1 MAEAPEP
8 KPDEAIAAL
17 EEQVAAL
24 KSRIEELIVERDVSR
39 TKYYAAEKSEEE
51 TRAQF
56 ADLKERLATAEQLN
70 SEMRGYLKRVQ
81 EDDAFARS
89 SSPSAIRTASS
100 SWCRSASQRRSW
112 RRRRTV
118 SSAARTRRWPTP
130 DSAARS
136 RGRGTGSRTDVLVH
150 AGHPHAGLRSLQL
163 PAFEGNH
170 GQPESL

>member
-56 ADLKERLATAEQLN
+56 ADLKERLETAEQLN

-81 EDDAFARS
+81 EDDAVREELVAVGDPNGEQQLVPKRKSTPFMA
-89 SSPSAIRTASS
+89 
-100 SWCRSASQRRSW
+100 
-112 RRRRTV
+112 
-118 SSAARTRRWPTP
+118 PTP
-130 DSAARS
+130 YSQFGGEDTAMAYTRF
-136 RGRGTGSRTDVLVH
+136 RGEKPRPRHWVTY
-150 AGHPHAGLRSLQL
+150 
-163 PAFEGNH
+163 
-170 GQPESL
+170 